1 MIRIEW
7 CCSLHVRVEGDY
19 IINMSVPGSAREK
32 YTHEVKFVGQKGR
45 GCRRIGVAVGLFVL
59 GLLIYMCCN
68 ISSMRS

>member
-1 MIRIEW
+1 MNGVG
-7 CCSLHVRVEGDY
+7 SLHVSAEGVY

-45 GCRRIGVAVGLFVL
+45 GCKRIAMVVVLMML
-59 GLLIYMCCN
+59 GLLIYACCN